1 VARPL
6 RIQYFGAFYHVTS
19 RGNER
24 KAIFR
29 NDRDREKFLS
39 YLQSAHERYGA
50 IIHVYCLMDSHY
62 HLLLETPRGNLSE
75 ILHHI
80 NGAYTTYF
88 NVKRQR
94 SGHLFQGRYRAILV
108 EKDAYCQELSRYI
121 HLNPLRG
128 GMVKDPT
135 RYPWSSY
142 PYYIGLKK
150 KPSWLETGD
159 ILGYFGQE
167 GLRAGR
173 KYRGYVEEGI
183 GVKLK
188 DPLAAVF
195 ASTFLGSQEFIK
207 QVGQR
212 TKILKDAD
220 TRNLPAL
227 KALVET
233 PSLEEIK
240 KTVGDVIEPND
251 SLFKKFCIHISH
263 GYGGFSLREIG
274 RFYNMK
280 ESAVSQASR
289 RFKQTIMEEP
299 SLRKLLRQMVT
310 KLALLN
316 VET

>member
-6 RIQYFGAFYHVTS
+6 RIQYAGAFYHVTS

-39 YLQSAHERYGA
+39 YLETAHERYGA
-50 IIHVYCLMDSHY
+50 IIHVYCLMDNHY
-62 HLLLETPRGNLSE
+62 HLLLETPQGNLSE

-94 SGHLFQGRYRAILV
+94 WGHLFQGRYRAILV

-128 GMVKDPT
+128 GIVKDLM

-142 PYYIGLKK
+142 PSYIGLKK

-167 GLRAGR
+167 GGRAQR
-173 KYRGYVEEGI
+173 KYRSYVEEAIGI
-183 GVKLK
+183 ELK
-188 DPLAAVF
+188 DPLVTVF
-195 ASTFLGSQEFIK
+195 ASTFLGSQEFI
-207 QVGQR
+207 QR
-212 TKILKDAD
+212 VRQSTKIIEDLD
-220 TRNLPAL
+220 TRNITGL
-227 KALVET
+227 KALKER

-240 KTVGDVIEPND
+240 RIVGDVVEAKD
-251 SLFKKFCIHISH
+251 SLFKKFCIHVSH
-263 GYGGFSLREIG
+263 RYGGFSLKEIG

-280 ESAVSQASR
+280 ESAVSQASGR
-289 RFKQTIMEEP
+289 LKERIMNEQ
-299 SLRKLLRQMVT
+299 SLRKSLKRIVT
-310 KLALLN
+310 GLGLSN

>member
-1 VARPL
+1 
-6 RIQYFGAFYHVTS
+6 
-19 RGNER
+19 
-24 KAIFR
+24 
-29 NDRDREKFLS
+29 
-39 YLQSAHERYGA
+39 
-50 IIHVYCLMDSHY
+50 MDNHY

-88 NVKRQR
+88 NLKRQR

-128 GMVKDPT
+128 GMVKDLR

-150 KPSWLETGD
+150 KPFWLETGD
-159 ILGYFGQE
+159 ILRYFGQK
-167 GLRAGR
+167 GFQAQR
-173 KYRGYVEEGI
+173 KYRGYIEEAI
-183 GVKLK
+183 GVELK

-195 ASTFLGSQEFIK
+195 ASTFLGNQEFIK
-207 QVGQR
+207 QVRER
-212 TKILKDAD
+212 TKILKEAD
-220 TRNLPAL
+220 TRNIPVLR
-227 KALVET
+227 ALVER

-240 KTVGDVIEPND
+240 KRIGEVVEPEGT
-251 SLFKKFCIHISH
+251 LFKKFCIHISH
-263 GYGGFSLREIG
+263 RYGGFFLKEIG

-289 RFKQTIMEEP
+289 RFKQAIIKKP
-299 SLRKLLRQMVT
+299 SLRNLLKQIVT
-310 KLALLN
+310 KLNLLN

>member
-1 VARPL
+1 MARPL
-6 RIQYFGAFYHVTS
+6 RIQYFEAFYHVTS

-24 KAIFR
+24 RAIFKT
-29 NDRDREKFLS
+29 DKDRERFLS
-39 YLQSAHERYGA
+39 YLQSGHERYGA
-50 IIHVYCLMDSHY
+50 MIHVYCLMDTHY

-94 SGHLFQGRYRAILV
+94 AGHLSQGRYRAILV

-121 HLNPLRG
+121 HLNPLRA
-128 GMVKDPT
+128 GMVKDLG

-142 PYYIGLKK
+142 PYYIGLKE

-159 ILGYFGQE
+159 ILGYFGEE
-167 GLRAGR
+167 GLRTQG
-173 KYRGYVEEGI
+173 KYRGYVQEAI
-183 GVKLK
+183 GAELR
-188 DPLAAVF
+188 DPLASVF
-195 ASTFLGSQEFIK
+195 ASPFLGSQEFIK
-207 QVGQR
+207 QVGQK

-220 TRNLPAL
+220 TRNIQAL
-227 KALVET
+227 KAMVET

-240 KTVGDVIEPND
+240 KRVGDVVNPEGPF
-251 SLFKKFCIHISH
+251 FKKFCIHIGH
-263 GYGGFSLREIG
+263 RYGGFSLKEIG

-289 RFKQTIMEEP
+289 RFGQTIMKES
-299 SLRKLLRQMVT
+299 SLRKLLGQILRR
-310 KLALLN
+310 LDLLN

>member
-6 RIQYFGAFYHVTS
+6 RIQYAGAFYHVTS

-24 KAIFR
+24 KAVFR

-39 YLQSAHERYGA
+39 YLQSAHERYGG
-50 IIHVYCLMDSHY
+50 IIHVYCLMDNHY
-62 HLLLETPRGNLSE
+62 HLLLGTPRGNLSE

-94 SGHLFQGRYRAILV
+94 SGHLFQGRYKAILV

-128 GMVKDPT
+128 GMVKDLM

-159 ILGYFGQE
+159 ILGYFGHE
-167 GLRAGR
+167 GVRAQR
-173 KYRGYVEEGI
+173 KYRSYVEEAIGI
-183 GVKLK
+183 ELK
-188 DPLAAVF
+188 DPLATVF
-195 ASTFLGSQEFIK
+195 ASTFLGSREFIK
-207 QVGQR
+207 QVRQS
-212 TKILKDAD
+212 TKILEDPD
-220 TRNLPAL
+220 TRNIPVL
-227 KALVET
+227 KALKER
-233 PSLEEIK
+233 PSLGEIRRR
-240 KTVGDVIEPND
+240 VGDVVGVKD
-251 SLFKKFCIHISH
+251 SLFRKFCIHVSH
-263 GYGGFSLREIG
+263 RYGGFSLREIG
-274 RFYNMK
+274 RFYAMK
-280 ESAVSQASR
+280 ESAVSQASG
-289 RFKQTIMEEP
+289 RFKETIMEHP
-299 SLRKLLRQMVT
+299 SLRKLLRQIVT
-310 KLALLN
+310 KLNLLN